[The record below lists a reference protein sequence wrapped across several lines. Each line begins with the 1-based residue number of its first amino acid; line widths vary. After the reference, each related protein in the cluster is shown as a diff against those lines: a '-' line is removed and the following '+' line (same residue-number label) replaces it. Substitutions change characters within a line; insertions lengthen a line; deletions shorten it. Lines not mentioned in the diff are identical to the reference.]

1 MSAQAPPMAQTPWT
15 RQRERSQRWVLRLM
29 GWIARHAGRR
39 IARLILHPIALYF
52 LVTGGAA
59 RRESRRYLER
69 ALRRPVR
76 WTDVYAH
83 VHCFACTVLDRVYL
97 LQGRHDLFDVSLIG
111 SAAVD
116 AALARGTGALLV
128 GAHLG
133 SFEVLRAVGD
143 RQGLRV
149 AMLMFEDNARL
160 ITATLAAIA
169 PNATLHTIALGR
181 AEAMLELRRWLDGG
195 GVAGI
200 LADRTLPGAGA
211 AAHASSRSRTIRLP
225 FLGHTAPFSD
235 GPFRLAALL
244 RQPVIFMTGLYLG
257 KNRYQIRLV
266 ELDDFSREPPP
277 GVSSDERVAAVLARY
292 VATLEALCLEA
303 PRNWFNFFDF
313 WADAT
318 PSPL

>member
-1 MSAQAPPMAQTPWT
+1 MSAQVPAAAAPWT

-29 GWIARHAGRR
+29 GWIARRAGRR
-39 IARLILHPIALYF
+39 IARLILHPITLYF

-83 VHCFACTVLDRVYL
+83 LHCFACTVLDRVYL
-97 LQGRHDLFDVSLIG
+97 LQGHHEWFDVSLNG

-116 AALARGTGALLV
+116 AALARGSGALLV

-160 ITATLAAIA
+160 ISATLAALA

-200 LADRTLPGAGA
+200 LADRTLPASA
-211 AAHASSRSRTIRLP
+211 SAQAHASRSRLMRLP
-225 FLGHTAPFSD
+225 FLGHDAPFSD
-235 GPFRLAALL
+235 GPFRLASLL
-244 RQPVIFMTGLYLG
+244 RQPVIFMAGLYLG
-257 KNRYQIRLV
+257 ENRYQIRLI
-266 ELDDFSREPPP
+266 ELDDFSQAAPA
-277 GVSSDERVAAVLARY
+277 GVSSDERIAAVLQRY

-303 PRNWFNFFDF
+303 PHNWFNFFDF

-318 PSPL
+318 HSA